1 MTVQPQLVLL
11 QKTLLN
17 IEGLGR
23 QLYPQLDLWQTAKP
37 FLENWVK
44 DQVGPKRFFD
54 AVKQHGPSWLA
65 KAPQMP
71 DLIHDTLQQVK
82 HLGAAEERM
91 QVQIAEL
98 QQAKTSAKS
107 RFVRRITALLILAGV
122 FWQQDGSAIVAALST
137 GQWIAIIAAIG
148 LLLWH

>member
-1 MTVQPQLVLL
+1 
-11 QKTLLN
+11 
-17 IEGLGR
+17 LGR

-71 DLIHDTLQQVK
+71 DLVHDTLMQLK
-82 HLGAAEERM
+82 RLGTAEERM
-91 QVQIAEL
+91 QLQIAEL
-98 QQAKTSAKS
+98 QLANKGAKS
-107 RFVRRITALLILAGV
+107 RFVRRLAALVLLAGV
-122 FWQQDGSAIVAALST
+122 FWQHDWSDVLAAMT
-137 GQWIAIIAAIG
+137 AGQWFAVIGAIG
-148 LLLWH
+148 LLFWH